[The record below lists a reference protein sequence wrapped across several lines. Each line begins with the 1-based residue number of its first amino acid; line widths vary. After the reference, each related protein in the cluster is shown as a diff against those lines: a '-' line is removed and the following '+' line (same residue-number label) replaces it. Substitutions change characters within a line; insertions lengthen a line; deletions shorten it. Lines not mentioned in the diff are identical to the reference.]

1 MIIIRQRWNTWHT
14 ARSDKHKMIRR
25 QLSDHQRFDQ
35 VSIIWSS
42 KVWSNV
48 NCVSIKSLI
57 RRQLSDHQR
66 FDQMS
71 IVGSSHELMIVV
83 WPLYHLM
90 TMSNLLRLKKVFQAR
105 GVMIWFQTMIILTI
119 WRGAKMQL
127 SKCRTEHLKHAPLI
141 KAAIKSPKII
151 GRKYLLV
158 RMMLLIIF
166 IAEHCWQMKLLTVE
180 TICQSQATKSEKHKY
195 RRFYTRPR
203 HPRLDRPKNLNFSSA
218 IRVFTFCS
226 VLFCFVLI
234 LHIPGTFAVDFR
246 LFHCKLQFEEFNYQS
261 IADFMRSKWA
271 AV

>member
-1 MIIIRQRWNTWHT
+1 MIRRNCQIRQT
-14 ARSDKHKMIRR
+14 HKMIRR

-71 IVGSSHELMIVV
+71 IVGSSHDLMIVV

-105 GVMIWFQTMIILTI
+105 GVMIWLQTMMILTI
-119 WRGAKMQL
+119 WRRSKMQL

-141 KAAIKSPKII
+141 KAAIKNPKII
-151 GRKYLLV
+151 GQKYLLV
-158 RMMLLIIF
+158 MMMLLVIF
-166 IAEHCWQMKLLTVE
+166 IDRRNCWQLEQFVRAK
-180 TICQSQATKSEKHKY
+180 QQKSETHKY

-246 LFHCKLQFEEFNYQS
+246 LFHNNQF
-261 IADFMRSKWA
+261 
-271 AV
+271 